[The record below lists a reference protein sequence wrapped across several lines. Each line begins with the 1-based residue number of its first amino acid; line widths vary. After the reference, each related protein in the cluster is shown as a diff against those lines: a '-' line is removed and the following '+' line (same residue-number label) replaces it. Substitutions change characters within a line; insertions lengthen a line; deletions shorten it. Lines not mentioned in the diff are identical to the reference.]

1 MPKMQPDD
9 GGTSTRRE
17 RDSFLP
23 DSADVAQGLSGP
35 PFIHIT
41 AWLDR
46 EPEFDFEGIAPWLV
60 KAICERVAALADD
73 MAEADLEVEAD
84 EAVVDG
90 EEEEE

>member
-46 EPEFDFEGIAPWLV
+46 VLFGAGAVLAAFKLV
-60 KAICERVAALADD
+60 GPAVAAVSAGLFV
-73 MAEADLEVEAD
+73 VEL
-84 EAVVDG
+84 
-90 EEEEE
+90 